1 MIREQ
6 KTKQEYTGIIL
17 AGGQS
22 SRMGK
27 EKGLIQWKGKTLI
40 ENAISILAPLCKNIV
55 ISANNDLFDSF
66 GYPVFEDLI
75 PGCGPMGGIFSTL
88 TKSKTPNNLVIPSDT
103 PLVTL
108 EIYQHL
114 ISHQGS
120 FDVIVPVD
128 HDSFYQPLCAVY
140 SKSVLPAMEGQINE
154 GILGFTPLL
163 DKVEIKAVNFHSKLG
178 FYNSN
183 TFYNINSPADLEAIS

>member
-6 KTKQEYTGIIL
+6 RTEQKYTGIIL

-27 EKGLIQWKGKTLI
+27 EKGLIHWKGKTLI
-40 ENAISILAPLCKNIV
+40 EHAIAILSPLCENIV
-55 ISANNDLFDSF
+55 ISANNDHFDSF
-66 GYPVFEDLI
+66 GYPVVGDLF
-75 PGCGPMGGIFSTL
+75 PGCGPMGGIFSAL
-88 TKSKTPNNLVIPSDT
+88 TKSETLNNLVIPSDT
-103 PLVTL
+103 PFVTPD
-108 EIYQHL
+108 IYRHL
-114 ISHQGS
+114 ISHTGS

-140 SKSVLPAMEGQINE
+140 SRSVLPAMEAQINE
-154 GILGFTPLL
+154 RILGFTPLL
-163 DKVEIKAVNFHSKLG
+163 NKVEIKAVHLLPALG
-178 FYNSN
+178 FYNTN

>member
-6 KTKQEYTGIIL
+6 RAEQRYTGIIL

-27 EKGLIQWKGKTLI
+27 EKGLIRWKGKTLI
-40 ENAISILAPLCKNIV
+40 EHAIAILSPICGNMI
-55 ISANNDLFDSF
+55 ISANQDHYDSL
-66 GYPVFEDLI
+66 GYPVVGDLV
-75 PGCGPMGGIFSTL
+75 PGCGPMGGIFSAL
-88 TKSKTPNNLVIPSDT
+88 TKSETLNNLVIPTDT
-103 PLVTL
+103 PFVTR

-114 ISHQGS
+114 LSHMGS
-120 FDVIVPVD
+120 FDVIVPLD
-128 HDSFYQPLCAVY
+128 HESFYQPLCAVY
-140 SKSVLPAMEGQINE
+140 SRSVLPSMEAQIDE

-163 DKVEIKAVNFHSKLG
+163 NKVEVQAVHFDSSLD

-183 TFYNINSPADLEAIS
+183 TFYNINSPTDLEAIS

>member
-1 MIREQ
+1 MIREK
-6 KTKQEYTGIIL
+6 KTEQAYTGIIL

-40 ENAISILAPLCKNIV
+40 EHAIATLSPLCEHIF
-55 ISANNDLFDSF
+55 ISANNDHFDSF
-66 GYPVFEDLI
+66 GYPVVEDLF
-75 PGCGPMGGIFSTL
+75 PDCGPMGGIYAAL
-88 TKSKTPNNLVIPSDT
+88 TKSGTLNNIVIPSDT
-103 PLVTL
+103 PFVTPAL
-108 EIYQHL
+108 YRYL
-114 ISHQGS
+114 ISHTGS

-140 SKSVLPAMEGQINE
+140 SRSVLPAMETQINE
-154 GILGFTPLL
+154 RILGFTPLL
-163 DKVEIKAVNFHSKLG
+163 KKVDIKAVQLDSALG

>member
-6 KTKQEYTGIIL
+6 KTEQTYTGIIL

-27 EKGLIQWKGKTLI
+27 EKGLIEWKGKTLI
-40 ENAISILAPLCKNIV
+40 EYAIAVLSPICENIL
-55 ISANNDLFDSF
+55 ISANNDHFDSL
-66 GYPVFEDLI
+66 GYPVIEDLI
-75 PGCGPMGGIFSTL
+75 PGCGPMGGIFSAL
-88 TKSKTPNNLVIPSDT
+88 TRSETRNNLVIPSDT
-103 PLVTL
+103 PFVTQ
-108 EIYQHL
+108 EVYQYL
-114 ISHQGS
+114 MSHEGS

-140 SKSVLPAMEGQINE
+140 SRSVLPAMEMQINE
-154 GILGFTPLL
+154 RILGFTPLL
-163 DKVEIKAVNFHSKLG
+163 NKVEIKAVHLYMTMG
-178 FYNSN
+178 FYHTK

>member
-6 KTKQEYTGIIL
+6 KTEQAYTGIIL

-40 ENAISILAPLCKNIV
+40 EHAIATLSPLCEHIF
-55 ISANNDLFDSF
+55 ISANNDHFNSF
-66 GYPVFEDLI
+66 GYPVVEDLF
-75 PGCGPMGGIFSTL
+75 PDCGPMGGIYAAL
-88 TKSKTPNNLVIPSDT
+88 TKSGTLNNIVIPSDT
-103 PLVTL
+103 PFVTPAL
-108 EIYQHL
+108 YRYL
-114 ISHQGS
+114 ISHAGS
-120 FDVIVPVD
+120 FDVIVPID

-140 SKSVLPAMEGQINE
+140 SRSVLPAMETQINE
-154 GILGFTPLL
+154 RILGFTPLL
-163 DKVEIKAVNFHSKLG
+163 NKVDIKAVHLDPALG

-183 TFYNINSPADLEAIS
+183 IFYNINSPADLEAIS

>member
-6 KTKQEYTGIIL
+6 RIEQKYTGIIL
-17 AGGQS
+17 AGGQN

-27 EKGLIQWKGKTLI
+27 EKGLIHWKGKTLI
-40 ENAISILAPLCKNIV
+40 EHAIAILSPLCENII
-55 ISANNDLFDSF
+55 ISANNDHFDSF
-66 GYPVFEDLI
+66 GYPVVGDLF
-75 PGCGPMGGIFSTL
+75 PGCGPMGGIFSAL
-88 TKSKTPNNLVIPSDT
+88 TKSETLNNLVIPSDT
-103 PLVTL
+103 PFVTT
-108 EIYQHL
+108 EIYRHL
-114 ISHQGS
+114 ISHAGS

-140 SKSVLPAMEGQINE
+140 SRSVLPAMEAQINE
-154 GILGFTPLL
+154 RILGFTPLL
-163 DKVEIKAVNFHSKLG
+163 NKVEIKAVHLLPALG

>member
-6 KTKQEYTGIIL
+6 KTEQGYTGIIL

-40 ENAISILAPLCKNIV
+40 ENAIAILSPLCEHIF
-55 ISANNDLFDSF
+55 ISANNDHFDSF
-66 GYPVFEDLI
+66 GYPVVGDLF
-75 PGCGPMGGIFSTL
+75 PDCGPMGGIFSAL
-88 TKSKTPNNLVIPSDT
+88 TKSETLNNIVIPSDT
-103 PLVTL
+103 PFVTPAL
-108 EIYQHL
+108 YRYL

-140 SKSVLPAMEGQINE
+140 SRSVLPAMETQINE
-154 GILGFTPLL
+154 RILGFTPLL
-163 DKVEIKAVNFHSKLG
+163 SKVDIKAVHLDSALG